1 MLSGVKLSGVELFG
15 VKLPTIKL
23 SGVKLFGVKL
33 PTIKLSGVK
42 LSAVFGIWCW
52 WCGELRVGM
61 VSGGDLKKMPETE
74 SSPSSPHRN
83 FLSLNENKT
92 LQECKTALPSQY

>member
-23 SGVKLFGVKL
+23 SGVKL

-52 WCGELRVGM
+52 WC
-61 VSGGDLKKMPETE
+61 KIIW
-74 SSPSSPHRN
+74 
-83 FLSLNENKT
+83 
-92 LQECKTALPSQY
+92 CKVN

>member
-1 MLSGVKLSGVELFG
+1 MQCLASGAGGAKLSGVKLTENSF
-15 VKLPTIKL
+15 
-23 SGVKLFGVKL
+23 GVKLFGVKL
-33 PTIKLSGVK
+33 FGVKASGVK

-83 FLSLNENKT
+83 FLSLNEYKT